1 MIPVR
6 STEGIDMKF
15 HVIVYEER
23 DGGFSAE
30 VPALPGCFT
39 EGDTMDALISHVTEA
54 IEGYLEAR
62 EQVTGIPVPN
72 EYQKSARLL
81 EVTV

>member
-1 MIPVR
+1 
-6 STEGIDMKF
+6 MKF

-23 DGGFSAE
+23 EGGFSAE

-39 EGDTMDALISHVTEA
+39 QGDTMEELMANVHEA

-62 EQVTGIPVPN
+62 EQITGVPLPN
-72 EYQKSARLL
+72 EFQKSAQLL